1 MQNEAEATSIHA
13 KTTLFSANC
22 ALLLDFAFGYYTVI
36 YLEIVK
42 IIFNVAIKVN
52 KSNIPKLKVCRF
64 KRFELD
70 F

>member
-22 ALLLDFAFGYYTVI
+22 ALLLEFDFGCYTVI

-52 KSNIPKLKVCRF
+52 KFDVPKLKVCQF